1 MLSKIDIE
9 NELGIGIYIFPLI
22 KENIRE
28 NSINFSIG
36 DYAWIVH
43 SNWSGSVNNHNVNF
57 REGESTI
64 TKIDDQDVVVLPPHK
79 TVIVATEEVIA
90 LDSRIG
96 GLFCS
101 KVGTIAKGVCH
112 ISTMIGPDY
121 RGHLMIPLQ
130 NCTDDPIILKKGE
143 TFVSLTLFY
152 LNEKKEGNDTDPAQ
166 VDKWAEW
173 GLKITD
179 EERANILESWKK
191 NTDEIRRK
199 MKQDPGFIE
208 LENQKEEKKKK
219 RLKGFGKYITMR
231 NVVAVIC
238 FIIVSALLL
247 FLYNRQII
255 NKENV
260 ALASIIYIPLYTF
273 IFRLIEL

>member
-1 MLSKIDIE
+1 
-9 NELGIGIYIFPLI
+9 
-22 KENIRE
+22 
-28 NSINFSIG
+28 
-36 DYAWIVH
+36 
-43 SNWSGSVNNHNVNF
+43 
-57 REGESTI
+57 
-64 TKIDDQDVVVLPPHK
+64 
-79 TVIVATEEVIA
+79 
-90 LDSRIG
+90 
-96 GLFCS
+96 
-101 KVGTIAKGVCH
+101 
-112 ISTMIGPDY
+112 
-121 RGHLMIPLQ
+121 
-130 NCTDDPIILKKGE
+130 
-143 TFVSLTLFY
+143 
-152 LNEKKEGNDTDPAQ
+152 
-166 VDKWAEW
+166 
-173 GLKITD
+173 
-179 EERANILESWKK
+179 
-191 NTDEIRRK
+191 